1 MRFHVSSLSDD
12 FQCNC
17 VGSVDL
23 GNETTRNMVA
33 VFVMSY
39 GDSRRFRLRNGI
51 IESFWG
57 FEDDGIAGCII
68 RFLVTES
75 VKAYSWK

>member
-1 MRFHVSSLSDD
+1 
-12 FQCNC
+12 
-17 VGSVDL
+17 
-23 GNETTRNMVA
+23 MVA

-39 GDSRRFRLRNGI
+39 GDSGRFRLRNGI